1 MWRSRCAQVA
11 PERVD
16 IPDVKRDTPSHW
28 LEQRQP
34 PDAEPDDTGARRPA
48 LLRSKAPDTD
58 TELAAQCVLDT
69 SERASTA
76 TFIYPGVWVAVTLA
90 TDAASTWPWLVWG
103 NALGLLAVAAVR
115 AEYARRL
122 PELLRQHAGR
132 AERGFNGLSLLSA
145 AYWGC
150 LTAACMTLAPLQPLA
165 WTMLMVTA
173 GMVAAGNTMLGFNP
187 ALRYPYPIAMLTP
200 VVIAEALVPL
210 PAHLLMMALQCVFA
224 AYLARS
230 SQLVHQDYW
239 EGRHA
244 RRLAEQQ
251 ARELELASL
260 TDGLTQVPN
269 RMHFDRQL
277 THEWARQCRR
287 GGHLSVLLVD
297 LDHFKNINDS
307 FGHPFGDTC
316 LQAVAKAL
324 QSGCGRSTDF
334 VARYGGEEF
343 VVLLPDTDA
352 AGAEQVAQQML
363 AGVRALV
370 LQSEVLEVRVTCSIG
385 VATVTP
391 CMAKR
396 ATDLV
401 QRADN
406 ALYAA
411 KHGGRNRVALADAPS
426 GAHSRTM
433 SS

>member
-1 MWRSRCAQVA
+1 M
-11 PERVD
+11 
-16 IPDVKRDTPSHW
+16 PDVKRDATSHW
-28 LEQRQP
+28 LEQPQP
-34 PDAEPDDTGARRPA
+34 PLQTEPDGTGGRRPA
-48 LLRSKAPDTD
+48 LLRSKAPDSD
-58 TELAAQCVLDT
+58 TELATRCVLDT
-69 SERASTA
+69 AERASTA
-76 TFIYPGVWVAVTLA
+76 TFIYPGVWLAVTLA
-90 TDAASTWPWLVWG
+90 TQAATTWPWLVWG
-103 NALGLLAVAAVR
+103 NAVGLIVLAIVR
-115 AEYARRL
+115 ASYARRL
-122 PELLRQHAGR
+122 PELLRQHPRR
-132 AERGFNGLSLLSA
+132 AERGFNALSLLSA
-145 AYWGC
+145 GYWGC
-150 LTAACMTLAPLQPLA
+150 LTAACMWLAPLQPLA

-187 ALRYPYPIAMLTP
+187 ALRYPYPIAMLAP
-200 VVIAEALVPL
+200 VVVAEALVPV
-210 PAHLLMMALQCVFA
+210 PAHLLVMALQCVFA

-277 THEWARQCRR
+277 AHEWARQCRR
-287 GGHLSVLLVD
+287 GGHLSLLLVD

-316 LQAVAKAL
+316 LQAVARAL
-324 QSGCGRSTDF
+324 QAGCGRSSDF

-352 AGAEQVAQQML
+352 GGAERVAQQML
-363 AGVRALV
+363 DRVRELV
-370 LQSEVLEVRVTCSIG
+370 LRSEELDVRVTCSIG

-391 CMAKR
+391 RHDKR

-401 QRADN
+401 QRADS

-411 KHGGRNRVALADAPS
+411 KHGGRNRLALADAPS
-426 GAHSRTM
+426 EPQSRTM

>member
-1 MWRSRCAQVA
+1 M
-11 PERVD
+11 
-16 IPDVKRDTPSHW
+16 KRDAPSQW
-28 LEQRQP
+28 LEHPQP
-34 PDAEPDDTGARRPA
+34 PPQAEPDATGGRRPA
-48 LLRSKAPDTD
+48 LLRSKVPDSD
-58 TELAAQCVLDT
+58 TELAVRCVLDT
-69 SERASTA
+69 AERASTA
-76 TFIYPGVWVAVTLA
+76 TFIYPGIWLAVTLA
-90 TDAASTWPWLVWG
+90 THAAASWPWLVWG
-103 NALGLLAVAAVR
+103 NVLGLGLLAVVR
-115 AEYARRL
+115 ARYARSL
-122 PELLRQHAGR
+122 PELLRQHPRR
-132 AERGFNGLSLLSA
+132 AELGFNALSLLSA

-150 LTAACMTLAPLQPLA
+150 LTAACMWLAPLQPLA

-187 ALRYPYPIAMLTP
+187 ALRYPYPIAMLAP
-200 VVIAEALVPL
+200 VVVAEALRPL
-210 PAHLLMMALQCVFA
+210 PAHLLVMALQCVFV

-316 LQAVAKAL
+316 LQAVAQAL
-324 QSGCGRSTDF
+324 QEACGRSTDF

-343 VVLLPDTDA
+343 VVLLPDTDTR
-352 AGAEQVAQQML
+352 GAERVALQML
-363 AGVRALV
+363 AQVRELV
-370 LQSEVLEVRVTCSIG
+370 LRSEALEVRVTCSIG

-391 CMAKR
+391 RHDKR
-396 ATDLV
+396 AADLV

-411 KHGGRNRVALADAPS
+411 KHGGRNRLALADTPS
-426 GAHSRTM
+426 DAHSSTM

>member
-1 MWRSRCAQVA
+1 M
-11 PERVD
+11 
-16 IPDVKRDTPSHW
+16 PDVKRDAPTPW
-28 LEQRQP
+28 LEHAQP
-34 PDAEPDDTGARRPA
+34 PASPDAAGGRRQA
-48 LLRSKAPDTD
+48 LLRSKAPDSD
-58 TELAAQCVLDT
+58 TELAVRCVLDT

-76 TFIYPGVWVAVTLA
+76 TFIYPGVWLAVTLA
-90 TDAASTWPWLVWG
+90 TQAAAIWPWLVWG
-103 NALGLLAVAAVR
+103 NAVGLVLLAIVR
-115 AEYARRL
+115 AGHARRL
-122 PELLRQHAGR
+122 PELLRQNPQR
-132 AERGFNGLSLLSA
+132 AELTFNALSLMSA
-145 AYWGC
+145 AYWGS
-150 LTAACMTLAPLQPLA
+150 LTAVCMWLAPLQPLA
-165 WTMLMVTA
+165 WTMLVITA

-187 ALRYPYPIAMLTP
+187 ALRYPYPITMLAP
-200 VVIAEALVPL
+200 VVVAEVLVPV
-210 PAHLLMMALQCVFA
+210 PAHLLVMALQCVFA

-277 THEWARQCRR
+277 THEWGRQCRR

-316 LQAVAKAL
+316 LQAVARAL
-324 QSGCGRSTDF
+324 QEACGRSTDF

-352 AGAEQVAQQML
+352 TGAESVAEQML
-363 AGVRALV
+363 ARVRELV
-370 LQSEVLEVRVTCSIG
+370 LRSEALEVRVTCSIG

-391 CMAKR
+391 RHDKR

-401 QRADN
+401 QRADS

-411 KHGGRNRVALADAPS
+411 KHGGRNRLAMAEATS
-426 GAHSRTM
+426 QAHSRTM

>member
-1 MWRSRCAQVA
+1 M
-11 PERVD
+11 
-16 IPDVKRDTPSHW
+16 KRDALSHW
-28 LEQRQP
+28 LEHPQP
-34 PDAEPDDTGARRPA
+34 PPPAEPDASGGRPS
-48 LLRSKAPDTD
+48 LLRSKAPDSD
-58 TELAAQCVLDT
+58 NELAVRCVLDT
-69 SERASTA
+69 AERASTA
-76 TFIYPGVWVAVTLA
+76 TFIYPGIWLAVTLA
-90 TDAASTWPWLVWG
+90 THAAATWPWLVWG
-103 NALGLLAVAAVR
+103 HVVGLGVLAIVR
-115 AEYARRL
+115 ASYARRL
-122 PELLRQHAGR
+122 PALLRLHPRR
-132 AERGFNGLSLLSA
+132 AELGFNALSLLSA

-150 LTAACMTLAPLQPLA
+150 LTAACMWLAPLQPLA

-187 ALRYPYPIAMLTP
+187 ALRYPYPIAMLAP
-200 VVIAEALVPL
+200 VVVVEALRPL
-210 PAHLLMMALQCVFA
+210 PAHLLVMALQCVFV

-244 RRLAEQQ
+244 RRLAEQR

-316 LQAVAKAL
+316 LQAVARAL
-324 QSGCGRSTDF
+324 QAGCGRSTDF

-352 AGAEQVAQQML
+352 AGAENVALQML
-363 AGVRALV
+363 TRVRELV
-370 LQSEVLEVRVTCSIG
+370 LHSEALEVRVTCSIG
-385 VATVTP
+385 VATVMP
-391 CMAKR
+391 CLARR

-411 KHGGRNRVALADAPS
+411 KHGGRNRLALADAPS
-426 GAHSRTM
+426 DTHSRTM

>member
-1 MWRSRCAQVA
+1 MR
-11 PERVD
+11 
-16 IPDVKRDTPSHW
+16 
-28 LEQRQP
+28 
-34 PDAEPDDTGARRPA
+34 
-48 LLRSKAPDTD
+48 
-58 TELAAQCVLDT
+58 CVLDT
-69 SERASTA
+69 AERASTA
-76 TFIYPGVWVAVTLA
+76 TFIYPGIWLAVTLA
-90 TDAASTWPWLVWG
+90 THAAATWPWLVWG
-103 NALGLLAVAAVR
+103 HVVGLGVLAIVR
-115 AEYARRL
+115 ASYARRL
-122 PELLRQHAGR
+122 PALLRLHPRR
-132 AERGFNGLSLLSA
+132 AELGFNALSLLSA

-150 LTAACMTLAPLQPLA
+150 LTAACMWLAPLQPLA

-187 ALRYPYPIAMLTP
+187 ALRYPYPIAMLAP
-200 VVIAEALVPL
+200 VVVVEALRPL
-210 PAHLLMMALQCVFA
+210 PAHLLVMALQCVFV

-244 RRLAEQQ
+244 RRLAEQR

-316 LQAVAKAL
+316 LQAVARAL
-324 QSGCGRSTDF
+324 QAGCGRSTDF

-352 AGAEQVAQQML
+352 AGAENVALQML
-363 AGVRALV
+363 TRVRELV
-370 LQSEVLEVRVTCSIG
+370 LHSEALEVRVTCSIG
-385 VATVTP
+385 VATVMP
-391 CMAKR
+391 CLARR

-411 KHGGRNRVALADAPS
+411 KHGGRNRLALADAPS
-426 GAHSRTM
+426 DTHSRTM